1 MKQKEQFVYR
11 VTDQD
16 NVATAL
22 EDLTAGTVVINGAG
36 EKRTVEC
43 LEDVASGHKI
53 ALTSIKKGTPIIKY
67 GTVIGEAIADI
78 TEGSW
83 VHLQNMKS
91 LYDERSSTL
100 DIHTGAPSDTL
111 YI

>member
-1 MKQKEQFVYR
+1 MSENQQYVYR
-11 VTDQD
+11 VTEKD

-22 EDLTAGTVVINGAG
+22 QDVVAGTAVINGAG
-36 EKRTVEC
+36 DKRTVEC
-43 LEDVASGHKI
+43 LEELMRGHKV
-53 ALTSIKKGTPIIKY
+53 ALQFIPKGTPIIKY
-67 GTVIGEAIADI
+67 GTVIGESIADI

-83 VHLQNMKS
+83 VHLHNMKS
-91 LYDERSSTL
+91 LYDARSSTL